1 MDLLCVIDFLKI
13 QLTKHHAVIS
23 NMGAHQF
30 WKREQFNEKEHF
42 SKKVGYNLATKL
54 GGRGAQVYSAFI

>member
-1 MDLLCVIDFLKI
+1 
-13 QLTKHHAVIS
+13 
-23 NMGAHQF
+23 MGAHQF

-54 GGRGAQVYSAFI
+54 GGEGVSSLFRVYLIIVYPPGKNFSHLGLKIYAMN